1 MYGNAYKVANSN
13 WHSIHNPITNTMITT
28 GENIPDEISDDN
40 VYYNRITG
48 KSETMALR
56 NFHTL
61 FVKHMLINSISTR
74 GDTLI
79 DYAVGHGGDIN
90 RWITAKLAFIFG
102 IDVSKDN
109 IENRINGACARYLN
123 TRKDY
128 KVMPDALFVEGNTQ
142 FNIKDGEALR
152 TERGKQITN
161 AVFGEG
167 PKDRIN

>member
-1 MYGNAYKVANSN
+1 MK
-13 WHSIHNPITNTMITT
+13 
-28 GENIPDEISDDN
+28 NIPDEISDDT

-61 FVKHMLINSISTR
+61 FVKHLLINSISTR
-74 GDTLI
+74 GNTLI
-79 DYAVGHGGDIN
+79 DYAVGQGGDIN
-90 RWITAKLAFIFG
+90 RWITAKLAFVFG

-128 KVMPDALFVEGNTQ
+128 KVMPDAS
-142 FNIKDGEALR
+142 IC
-152 TERGKQITN
+152 
-161 AVFGEG
+161 
-167 PKDRIN
+167 